1 MKAEEKQYGKYDG
14 GMLKDSSCVTTCSE
28 QELYF
33 YINLF
38 GGIIWRLNHDMADG
52 RIEANIDLS
61 PYQYA
66 IEYCVMHT
74 TRFGVEIE
82 EPKAGEHVKQTDSY
96 WAWFRWWNNYF
107 QRTLSQDEYEDYC
120 HKVAN
125 GEDVSQFR
133 PAGDWRNNVN
143 NV

>member
-14 GMLKDSSCVTTCSE
+14 GMLENPSCVTTCSE

-33 YINLF
+33 YINTL
-38 GGIIWRLNHDMADG
+38 GGMLWRLNHDMAHG
-52 RIEANIDLS
+52 RIEKNLDLS
-61 PYQYA
+61 PYFYA

-82 EPKAGEHVKQTDSY
+82 EPKAGEHVKPTVSY
-96 WAWFRWWNNYF
+96 LAWFCWWDNYF
-107 QRTLSQDEYEDYC
+107 QNTLSQEEYEIYR
-120 HKVAN
+120 HKVHK

-133 PAGDWRNNVN
+133 PAGDWRNNV
-143 NV
+143 